1 MIEASGYIAAIIA
14 MLVGAWIVLKISSK
28 EQKKPA
34 H

>member
-1 MIEASGYIAAIIA
+1 MIEASGYFSAIIA
-14 MLVGAWIVLKISSK
+14 MLVGAWIVLKIASK

>member
-1 MIEASGYIAAIIA
+1 MIEASGYFAAIIA
-14 MLVGAWIVLKISSK
+14 MLWGAWIILKSASG

>member
-14 MLVGAWIVLKISSK
+14 MLVGAWVVLKIASK
-28 EQKKPA
+28 KEKGST